1 MDPPPKNKYKLLKF
15 IKIIVD
21 GIVLLF
27 GVIYFVPDGTKQNL
41 LKFSFI
47 KQEVKVNSAL
57 PQKIVTV
64 ISLNAPELGM
74 SNSSD
79 TKVPFYLPLQE
90 ISRPTISPYIAPAAH
105 KILDSLV
112 FYDQKMQISIS
123 DALAMALKPKHD
135 KNYHNLSALEKSKK
149 QFLLNAA
156 KVIYMENSENLIP
169 NSILIAIAVH
179 ESAWGNSRFYKDGNN
194 YFNLVAEKNED
205 FIKAL
210 RSNQK
215 VAKYRNKEESVR
227 KFLSW
232 ISNKKHYQIVR
243 DTLLKYKKGISN
255 KDEIIDSIASTGFS
269 TDQKWAKNVKFT
281 HKNRID
287 GKNKDE
293 LKALFIKLYANQL
306 SLE

>member
-90 ISRPTISPYIAPAAH
+90 ISRPTISPYIAPAAP

-194 YFNLVAEKNED
+194 YF
-205 FIKAL
+205 
-210 RSNQK
+210 RGCP
-215 VAKYRNKEESVR
+215 R
-227 KFLSW
+227 
-232 ISNKKHYQIVR
+232 
-243 DTLLKYKKGISN
+243 
-255 KDEIIDSIASTGFS
+255 
-269 TDQKWAKNVKFT
+269 
-281 HKNRID
+281 
-287 GKNKDE
+287 
-293 LKALFIKLYANQL
+293 
-306 SLE
+306 